1 MMACPEICTEG
12 CNCAEG
18 YVRNSTGLC
27 ILQTDCDGAISDP
40 VAGVSSPS
48 QNDDYEEGSACSANE
63 TFSSCSAGID
73 CQPSC
78 TPSNVRYDREES
90 EKSWKIKFR
99 WRVPQYAWKVA
110 IALRA
115 TSEMQLAS
123 AFSPRTVLSPPAR
136 EIRFT
141 SMKAAME
148 KPLKLRSIHHNLNL
162 VEITRSTRTARAAR
176 EVAKTRMLR

>member
-1 MMACPEICTEG
+1 MMACPEVCIEG
-12 CNCAEG
+12 CNCAAD
-18 YVRNSTGLC
+18 YVRNSTGFC

-40 VAGVSSPS
+40 VAGASSPS
-48 QNDDYEEGSACSANE
+48 QSDYEESACSANE

-78 TPSNVRYDREES
+78 TPNNVRYDRE
-90 EKSWKIKFR
+90 KLKRPWKIKFR

-136 EIRFT
+136 ETRFT